1 MYACASASGEPR
13 VPIFTVF
20 VATAATTIE
29 APRRETARR
38 GAAAATGRALAEED
52 TLLSLVGI
60 R

>member
-38 GAAAATGRALAEED
+38 GAAVTGRALDED
-52 TLLSLVGI
+52 AVKILWF
-60 R
+60 